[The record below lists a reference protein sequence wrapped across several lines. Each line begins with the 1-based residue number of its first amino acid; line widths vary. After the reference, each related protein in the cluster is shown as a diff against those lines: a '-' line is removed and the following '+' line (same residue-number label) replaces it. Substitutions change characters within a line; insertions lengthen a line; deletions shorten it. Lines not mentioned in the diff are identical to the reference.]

1 MSNIIKIHE
10 RWHFG
15 KLRLSRKKKWVIG
28 IIITIL
34 LIVGSATAW
43 LIISNQKSSQV
54 ARIAKETSQTVEDAK
69 KLANN
74 GSIDDAKTAYD
85 GAIKK
90 TEDPYQ
96 KSVLL
101 LSKATLYY
109 NDGKYDD
116 ALATAKEAESINQTD
131 NVTNFIAR
139 IYEKKGDKQ
148 KAIEYYQKTITLIDK
163 SQPLANADAKYYQS
177 KIEALGG
184 AKD

>member
-1 MSNIIKIHE
+1 MVNIIKINNKRSSE
-10 RWHFG
+10 FRIG
-15 KLRLSRKKKWVIG
+15 IVIG
-28 IIITIL
+28 VIL
-34 LIVGSATAW
+34 LFLSGFATW

-54 ARIAKETSQTVEDAK
+54 AKIAKETSQTVENAK

-101 LSKATLYY
+101 LSKAILYY
-109 NDGKYDD
+109 NNSKYDD
-116 ALATAKEAESINQTD
+116 ALVTAREAESINQTD

-163 SQPLANADAKYYQS
+163 SQPLADSDAKYYQS

>member
-1 MSNIIKIHE
+1 MAKVGIYSMVNIIKIND
-10 RWHFG
+10 
-15 KLRLSRKKKWVIG
+15 KRLNRLQLG
-28 IIITIL
+28 IIIGVVVL
-34 LIVGSATAW
+34 FFSGVATW

-54 ARIAKETSQTVEDAK
+54 ARIAKETSQTVENAK

-131 NVTNFIAR
+131 NITNFIAR

-163 SQPLANADAKYYQS
+163 SQPLADSDAKYYQS
-177 KIEALGG
+177 KIESLGG